1 MNEEQVLRYTCPKC
15 GNKEYEIGE
24 MRTKGSLWSSIIDF
38 YYSKRFTF
46 VTCKQCRF
54 TELYR
59 VPMKKLSETINFTSD
74 RTRIH

>member
-1 MNEEQVLRYTCPKC
+1 MNEEQILRYTCPKC

-24 MRTKGSLWSSIIDF
+24 MRTKGKLWTSIIDF
-38 YYSKRFTF
+38 YGKRFTF

-59 VPMKKLSETINFTSD
+59 VPMKKLSETLNFKSD